1 MKYFSALIVF
11 AILFASLSVAYA
23 DVAPY
28 PRPRPHHEVTQ
39 TQIVTTSIDNLG
51 KLSMKFTFP
60 AACDYEY
67 QLVDRQT
74 GVALKSGKGAYQ
86 NNAVEDV
93 ADLSDRLGNEK
104 NYFVLKIQMSNVQFK
119 TRFGIKI
126 LSDKSIVTKT
136 ILVEKSS
143 QNETYSLQ
151 IYDGDVD

>member
-1 MKYFSALIVF
+1 MKYFSTLIVF

-28 PRPRPHHEVTQ
+28 PRPRPHREVTQ

-86 NNAVEDV
+86 NNTVEDV
-93 ADLSDRLGNEK
+93 ADLSSRLGNEK

-119 TRFGIKI
+119 TRFGTKI
-126 LSDKSIVTKT
+126 LSDKSVVTKI
-136 ILVEKSS
+136 ILVEKGSS
-143 QNETYSLQ
+143 DNVYDLRV
-151 IYDGDVD
+151 YDGEIN